1 MQTLHF
7 VILLATI
14 VLLSSV
20 FDQFLPRLALP
31 LVQIVLGAVGALF
44 LSQPLSLGL
53 DPDLFL
59 VLFIAPLLFDESKH
73 VSKRALAKNMGGIL
87 SLAIAL
93 VFASVLAVGF
103 LLHWASPSVPLAAA
117 FALGAALGPTDAVA
131 TSALSPSVALD
142 ERQNALLSGEA
153 LINDASGIVSFQFAV
168 AAAVTGL
175 FSVADASSA
184 FAKTFLGGLG
194 IGIVL
199 GIVSLILLGIV
210 RLIGLES
217 TVFHVTFELLSPFV
231 IYLLAESL
239 HVSGIL
245 AVVAAG
251 LTTTLFTPR
260 VGTSYSARVRLVS
273 SSVWEVLTFVLN
285 GVVFVLLGTQFPS
298 VMRSSWRREGSG
310 LTMVGLVFLLSFALI
325 VLRFVWIYVMEA
337 LRGRNWHV
345 PLRDVATTTLAG
357 PKGAVTLSI
366 MFTLPQMASNAKP
379 FPARDELIFLASGII
394 LVTLLL
400 ANFLLPVLSPKKG
413 DAKEESRMRWGEA
426 EVLRRTISALRSRH
440 GTSAPLAVAALTRRY
455 NREIRELEEAGTYAE
470 QIRQAR
476 LQVVTGQ
483 LNHAAALREEEKI
496 TEATFRQLQ
505 MILSRTKEGLIR
517 RGKTKRRLLKTLPRL
532 FQRLVAG
539 FQRRKRAR
547 REQVDPH
554 QILAARVL
562 LEEQTL
568 AELTERKA
576 NGDEAA
582 AHLVGEHQEL
592 ADLLKERL
600 EAYQMRTQRR
610 PMDWDRTKQKQE
622 LSASMEALEAEA
634 LRLRLGYV
642 GELREEGR
650 ITDQIANALRDDVYL
665 LQMNLSGATL

>member
-1 MQTLHF
+1 
-7 VILLATI
+7 
-14 VLLSSV
+14 
-20 FDQFLPRLALP
+20 
-31 LVQIVLGAVGALF
+31 
-44 LSQPLSLGL
+44 
-53 DPDLFL
+53 
-59 VLFIAPLLFDESKH
+59 
-73 VSKRALAKNMGGIL
+73 
-87 SLAIAL
+87 
-93 VFASVLAVGF
+93 
-103 LLHWASPSVPLAAA
+103 
-117 FALGAALGPTDAVA
+117 
-131 TSALSPSVALD
+131 
-142 ERQNALLSGEA
+142 
-153 LINDASGIVSFQFAV
+153 
-168 AAAVTGL
+168 
-175 FSVADASSA
+175 
-184 FAKTFLGGLG
+184 
-194 IGIVL
+194 
-199 GIVSLILLGIV
+199 
-210 RLIGLES
+210 
-217 TVFHVTFELLSPFV
+217 
-231 IYLLAESL
+231 
-239 HVSGIL
+239 
-245 AVVAAG
+245 
-251 LTTTLFTPR
+251 
-260 VGTSYSARVRLVS
+260 
-273 SSVWEVLTFVLN
+273 
-285 GVVFVLLGTQFPS
+285 
-298 VMRSSWRREGSG
+298 
-310 LTMVGLVFLLSFALI
+310 
-325 VLRFVWIYVMEA
+325 
-337 LRGRNWHV
+337 
-345 PLRDVATTTLAG
+345 
-357 PKGAVTLSI
+357 
-366 MFTLPQMASNAKP
+366 
-379 FPARDELIFLASGII
+379 
-394 LVTLLL
+394 
-400 ANFLLPVLSPKKG
+400 
-413 DAKEESRMRWGEA
+413 MRWGEA

-496 TEATFRQLQ
+496 TEPTFRQLQ

-622 LSASMEALEAEA
+622 LAASMESLEAEA